1 MHLRIFLLLTLV
13 LIILMHGFSYLP
25 LLGPLPLL
33 YPGDTSE
40 TCEKRDMK
48 PCKNL
53 GVPGP
58 FQDLSNLLPGTQGQG
73 CVPCT
78 SSLEY
83 ERPELRDA
91 ERERQILLL
100 ETPSRRHCR
109 VPGQHEE
116 GENCAPSPTPHS
128 QRAIR
133 QLATLPDTQA
143 PGPPPQINNHA
154 LGQRRRRER

>member
-13 LIILMHGFSYLP
+13 LIILMLSPTPGPSSS
-25 LLGPLPLL
+25 PLP
-33 YPGDTSE
+33 
-40 TCEKRDMK
+40 RRHK
-48 PCKNL
+48 PNVREARHEAMQES
-53 GVPGP
+53 GAPGP

-73 CVPCT
+73 SVPCT
-78 SSLEY
+78 SSLER
-83 ERPELRDA
+83 ERSELRDA

-116 GENCAPSPTPHS
+116 GENRAPSPTPHS